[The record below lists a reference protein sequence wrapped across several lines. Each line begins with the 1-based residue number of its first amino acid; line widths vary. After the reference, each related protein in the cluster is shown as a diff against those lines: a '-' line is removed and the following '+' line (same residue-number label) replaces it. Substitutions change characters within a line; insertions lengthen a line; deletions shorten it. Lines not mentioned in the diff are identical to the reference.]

1 VRTRHLTLVAAVFIV
16 FMSAITAIDAITL
29 IANRKAT
36 ATVGA
41 AVTAIHV
48 YLASGNTASA
58 KNTKKIAVELRGVQ
72 KTLSDDLAENHTQNH
87 AIVCAI
93 AEAVKAPSAI
103 LKSYCSS

>member
-1 VRTRHLTLVAAVFIV
+1 MRTRHLTLVAAVFIV

-36 ATVGA
+36 A
-41 AVTAIHV
+41 TAIHV